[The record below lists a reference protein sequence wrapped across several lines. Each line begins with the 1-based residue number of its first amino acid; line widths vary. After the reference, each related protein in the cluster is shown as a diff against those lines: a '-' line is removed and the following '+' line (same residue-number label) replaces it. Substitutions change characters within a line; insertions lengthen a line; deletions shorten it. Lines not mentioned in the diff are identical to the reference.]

1 MTKEKQF
8 VSRFS
13 TTTSR
18 YIHLL
23 LYTYNSRFHTLLSP
37 LAQTLLSAIL
47 AYSSSYLCRMI
58 HCGQCNLS
66 PDVLVGRMEETPLI
80 NKGERKQHNEDKKG
94 TPLCPWPGGKT
105 NLYCTQ
111 LIFSEI
117 HGKCGPTLHCVF
129 CFFVKC
135 TVLISIALPVKLFG
149 FFCIVCLATQ

>member
-8 VSRFS
+8 IVSRFS
-13 TTTSR
+13 TTSR
-18 YIHLL
+18 CIRLL

-47 AYSSSYLCRMI
+47 AYSSSYSCRMI

-129 CFFVKC
+129 CFF